1 MGTHLRYLGLNIT
14 DQKKTEKTIAEINLD
29 LNINWALSKLVE
41 SKDKEE
47 LLYGPSYTGINN
59 IGNTCY
65 MNSVIQV
72 LNTLPEFR
80 HQYYENGQQHLAT
93 CKKIPGDCFYCQ
105 VAKVFWG
112 LNSGV
117 YSEKKTKTLTINQME
132 TEEEYQ
138 EGIKPYDFKILLAKD
153 NAEFSSSRQQDALE
167 YLQWVFDRLDKE
179 EPFIGESTTK
189 NFNFQYVNRM
199 VCTGC
204 NGYKVNEVK
213 TN

>member
-1 MGTHLRYLGLNIT
+1 
-14 DQKKTEKTIAEINLD
+14 
-29 LNINWALSKLVE
+29 
-41 SKDKEE
+41 
-47 LLYGPSYTGINN
+47 
-59 IGNTCY
+59 

-72 LNTLPEFR
+72 LNSLPEYR
-80 HQYYENGQQHLAT
+80 HQYYENGQQHLTT

-112 LNSGV
+112 LNSGA
-117 YSEKKTKTLTINQME
+117 YSEKKTKTLTINEME

-153 NAEFSSSRQQDALE
+153 NVEFSSSRQQDALE

-204 NGYKVNEVK
+204 NGYKINEVK
-213 TN
+213 TNEWKFPVPTPTKEDIEKYYQTLENVDSETRKAKLCEDPEYDVKMETCLDLLREG